1 MRQKELALPSIG
13 PKLTE
18 IYNDQNINV
27 WSATRIEHP
36 VCWLKMWIYLKV
48 PYERLGFIYKYHMN
62 D

>member
-48 PYERLGFIYKYHMN
+48 PNVQL